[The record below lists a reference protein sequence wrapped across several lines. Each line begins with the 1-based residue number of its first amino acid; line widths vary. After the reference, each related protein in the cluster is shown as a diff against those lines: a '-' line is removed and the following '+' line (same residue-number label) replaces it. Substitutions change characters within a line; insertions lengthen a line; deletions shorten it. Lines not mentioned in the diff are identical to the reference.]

1 MLCKEASKINESCK
15 TQNKNDSQ
23 KGDRQP
29 MSKKQESAQPCT
41 ACCCG
46 PESDSISTEA
56 KEHYVSSAGWTIGHI
71 PTSSGDIP
79 QASARL
85 NFRDFIGSWKARW
98 EINRMKYQIKPG
110 LYGIGN
116 PDKDSPVLVSANYK
130 MSFDRLRKELSGMDA
145 WIMVLDTKGI
155 NVWCAAGKG
164 TFGTDEI
171 VNRINEVDLSQIVS
185 HKKLILPQL
194 GAPGVAAHEISK
206 KTGFKVIYGPIKAK
220 DLPKFI
226 KSGMKAT
233 PEMRRVMFTFF
244 DRVILTPVEV
254 VGALRPLLIV
264 FGVLLILTLP
274 EINLLSFR
282 DISPYLGAIVV
293 GAVLVP
299 ALLPW
304 IPGKAFALKG
314 WIMGM
319 IWAFAVS
326 VYQGWL
332 FSASTNW
339 NQSLILFLL
348 LPAISSFLAMNF
360 TGSSTYTS
368 LSGVVR
374 EMKYALPLIIISAS
388 LGVVLMAINL
398 FI

>member
-1 MLCKEASKINESCK
+1 
-15 TQNKNDSQ
+15 
-23 KGDRQP
+23 

-41 ACCCG
+41 ACCG
-46 PESDSISTEA
+46 SPEGDSTSTEA
-56 KEHYVSSAGWTIGHI
+56 KENYMSSSGWTMDHI
-71 PTSSGDIP
+71 STSSGDIP
-79 QASARL
+79 MASARL

-98 EINRMKYQIKPG
+98 GINRMKYQIKPG

-130 MSFDRLRKELSGMDA
+130 MSFDRLRAELSGMDA

-194 GAPGVAAHEISK
+194 GAPGVVAHEISK
-206 KTGFKVIYGPIKAK
+206 RTGFKVIYGPIKAK

-226 KSGMKAT
+226 KSGMKAA
-233 PEMRRVMFTFF
+233 PEMRRVKFAFF
-244 DRVILTPVEV
+244 DRIILTPIDI

-274 EINLLSFR
+274 EINLLSIR
-282 DISPYLGAIVV
+282 DIFPYLGAIVV
-293 GAVLVP
+293 GTVLVP

-332 FSASTNW
+332 LSASTNW
-339 NQSLILFLL
+339 KQSLILFLL

-388 LGVVLMAINL
+388 LGVVLMAVNL